1 MAAAPWH
8 TYLHRV
14 TREETVIDVSDRD
27 ANFTVEA
34 EFRSEHC
41 GIAAAGYWAAF
52 SRKLRYPLGP
62 EHKAIAFL
70 EQVLDPSHAIS
81 AVAKDGT
88 FLGIAGFKT
97 PDGAFVG
104 GL

>member
-8 TYLHRV
+8 TYLHQV

-41 GIAAAGYWAAF
+41 GISSRSIGALKPIFGY
-52 SRKLRYPLGP
+52 R
-62 EHKAIAFL
+62 
-70 EQVLDPSHAIS
+70 S
-81 AVAKDGT
+81 AT
-88 FLGIAGFKT
+88 TMIKT
-97 PDGAFVG
+97 VG
-104 GL
+104 